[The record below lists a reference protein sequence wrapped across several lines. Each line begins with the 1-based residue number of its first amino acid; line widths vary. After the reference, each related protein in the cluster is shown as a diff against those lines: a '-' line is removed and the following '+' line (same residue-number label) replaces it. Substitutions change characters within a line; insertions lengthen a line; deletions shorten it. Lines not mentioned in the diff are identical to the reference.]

1 MEIIHHCIILH
12 YYTCCFN
19 ATMHSIRY
27 FYFEKTGC
35 FFIRLVSNLCYML
48 MTINY
53 QRTRFLV
60 KPGGACLVSYNCFF
74 SENVSIC
81 ACMCVCVCVCPPPR
95 LLITSGT
102 TCTSYDW
109 VNLLY
114 SFYIAVVISI
124 ISGRDLSI
132 DAHHR

>member
-12 YYTCCFN
+12 YYTCCIR
-19 ATMHSIRY
+19 ATVHSITY

-35 FFIRLVSNLCYML
+35 FFVRLVSNICYML

-60 KPGGACLVSYNCFF
+60 KPGGTCLVSYNCFF
-74 SENVSIC
+74 SVNVYM
-81 ACMCVCVCVCPPPR
+81 CMHVCMCVCPPPR

-102 TCTSYDW
+102 ICISYDW
-109 VNLLY
+109 VNKFY

-124 ISGRDLSI
+124 ISGRVVSI
-132 DAHHR
+132 NAHHR